1 MSDEARLAASLTGV
15 REVVETFRYHGVAL
29 PAWTEAFGSAV
40 KVLTSSGVT
49 QISSATADEV
59 VRELRQL
66 LDTGLGG
73 NPELLADL
81 AVKTGD
87 LLDSTRPAAIPRPSD
102 EDWAF
107 PGPISASS

>member
-1 MSDEARLAASLTGV
+1 MSDEAHLAASLTGV

-29 PAWTEAFGSAV
+29 PAWTDVLGSAV
-40 KVLTSSGVT
+40 KVLTSSDMT
-49 QISSATADEV
+49 QISSAAADEM

-66 LDTGLGG
+66 LDTGLGS

-81 AVKTGD
+81 AAKTGD
-87 LLDSTRPAAIPRPSD
+87 LLDSTRPAAIPLPSD

-107 PGPISASS
+107 PLPTSASS